1 MDNAIG
7 VPLRIV
13 HLIDSLSMGG
23 AERMIVT
30 FSRYLRREA
39 FALEVCCLQ
48 EPGPLAKEV
57 EAEGVSVTA
66 MGQKN
71 NYDPVAFPRLVR
83 FLRRGGF
90 HLVHTHLFGADF
102 WGRLASIFAGVPIR
116 VSTIHSPYVDYQW
129 KNFAADRTL
138 ARWTDHFIAVSR
150 TAMNFTINKVPIP
163 PEKFTWIPNPVP
175 AELFVN
181 PAVSDEELDDFCA
194 TWSIDRGAPV
204 IGTIGRLS
212 EQKGHVYLV
221 EAARHVIEQVPE
233 AQFVI
238 VGDGPKRS
246 ELEEDVRRL
255 GLANRVIFVGVQQN
269 PLICYRL
276 FDLFVLSSLWEGT
289 PLVLIEAMMAGLPV
303 VATSVDGVKETLVHE
318 ETGLLVPPKDPG
330 ALAQAMLLMLQDISL
345 RSMLTKR
352 ARDVA
357 VSTFDA
363 PGVVRQYEVVY
374 EECLARAGRRRIH
387 GAG

>member
-1 MDNAIG
+1 VNANASET
-7 VPLRIV
+7 PLRIA

-30 FSRYLRREA
+30 FARYIRREA
-39 FALEVCCLQ
+39 FTLEVCCLQ

-57 EAEGVSVTA
+57 EAEGVAVTA
-66 MGQKN
+66 LGQRN
-71 NYDPVAFPRLVR
+71 NYDPVVLPRLVR
-83 FLRRGGF
+83 FLRRGDF
-90 HLVHTHLFGADF
+90 HVVHTHLFGADF
-102 WGRLASIFAGVPIR
+102 WGRLASMLAGLPIR

-129 KNFAADRTL
+129 KNFAADRAL
-138 ARWTDHFIAVSR
+138 ACWTDHFIAVSN
-150 TAMNFTINKVPIP
+150 TAMSFTLNKVPIP

-181 PAVSDEELDDFCA
+181 PAVSDAELDEFCA
-194 TWSIDRGAPV
+194 TWSIDREAPV

-221 EAARHVIEQVPE
+221 EAARQVIERVPE

-238 VGDGPKRS
+238 VGEGPKRS
-246 ELEEDVRRL
+246 ELEKEIRRL
-255 GLANRVIFVGVQQN
+255 GLANRVILTGVQQN

-318 ETGLLVPPKDPG
+318 ETGLLVPPKDSG
-330 ALAQAMLLMLQDISL
+330 TLAQALLLILQDHSL

-357 VSTFDA
+357 VSRFDA
-363 PGVVRQYEVVY
+363 PVVVEQYETLY
-374 EECLARAGRRRIH
+374 KRLAVQKGLPPST
-387 GAG
+387 